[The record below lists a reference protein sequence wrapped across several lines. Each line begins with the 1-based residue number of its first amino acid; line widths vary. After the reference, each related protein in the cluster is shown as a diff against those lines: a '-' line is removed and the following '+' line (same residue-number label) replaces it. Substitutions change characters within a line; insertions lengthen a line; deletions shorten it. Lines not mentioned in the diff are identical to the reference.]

1 MTLRSIVL
9 SFVLAA
15 SVLLV
20 APGAHAS
27 GVWEP
32 EQDVVKL
39 KDGRELKGTIV
50 KEQNGYIWLDLGV
63 GPAMFLSPG
72 DIAQIVRGSDEPIP
86 TADEPAKG
94 TQEKAQSWERKPGVT
109 RAAVITA
116 EGMVGMQM
124 AAKPLRD
131 AIPMLKEEGV
141 DLVVYKVNS
150 GGGFLLE
157 IQQLSDVLH
166 NEYKKEFQLVAWIDS
181 AISAA
186 AMTALTIEE
195 VYFMPKGNF
204 GAATGWFGALQAV
217 QGRELEDVLYK
228 MEKISMRGNKDPK
241 VIRAMQ
247 INEPLSYDID
257 ESTGEVTFYQT
268 VSGKHILNDG
278 NDILT
283 LTAESAEE
291 CGFSSGTA
299 GTIEE
304 LQVLLEKSVGEIVWV
319 GEQVEGI
326 PYPVCKAE
334 KHQREYRKEV
344 DFQDEQFGVVFT
356 KYQMELGNAQGV
368 PVDSR
373 GGFLRRAEQH
383 LARIKQMV
391 RINPNFGFFNNITDD
406 WFRQQEELIR
416 TLRRG

>member
-1 MTLRSIVL
+1 MVGALV
-9 SFVLAA
+9 
-15 SVLLV
+15 VLLAVLV
-20 APGAHAS
+20 AVPSAHAA
-27 GVWEP
+27 GVYEP
-32 EQDVVKL
+32 GQDVVKL

-72 DIAQIVRGSDEPIP
+72 DISEIVRGSDDPIP
-86 TADEPAKG
+86 TAGEPAKG
-94 TQEKAQSWERKPGVT
+94 TEDEAKTWERQPGVT

-124 AAKPLRD
+124 AAKPLRE

-141 DLVVYKVNS
+141 NLVVFKVNS
-150 GGGFLLE
+150 GGGLLLE

-195 VYFMPKGNF
+195 IYFMPKGNF

-217 QGRELEDVLYK
+217 QGRGLEDVLYK

-257 ESTGEVTFYQT
+257 DSTGEVTFYQT
-268 VSGKHILNDG
+268 TAGEHVLNDG
-278 NDILT
+278 TDILT
-283 LTAESAEE
+283 LTALSAEE
-291 CGFSSGTA
+291 CKFSSGTA
-299 GTIEE
+299 GTLEE
-304 LQVLLEKSVGEIVWV
+304 LQALLEKSVGEIVWV
-319 GEQVEGI
+319 GEKVDGI
-326 PYPVCKAE
+326 PFPVCKAE
-334 KHQREYRKEV
+334 KHQREYRAEV
-344 DFQDEQFGVVFT
+344 DFQEKRWAEVFV

-391 RINPNFGFFNNITDD
+391 RTNPNFGLLNNITDD
-406 WFRQQEELIR
+406 WFRQQEEIIR
-416 TLRRG
+416 QLRRG